1 MVGQARVA
9 EWVKPV
15 TTDHKIRVRP
25 FLARYLGRVHGYSP
39 GCFSDHANPLHSE
52 FGSVG
57 GPHHGKRSEHQDSP
71 VSLSKTKRKPMSI
84 NTADVI
90 ASAIT
95 KRLIVV
101 VTAAS

>member
-1 MVGQARVA
+1 MR
-9 EWVKPV
+9 
-15 TTDHKIRVRP
+15 HSKIRSGFDS
-25 FLARYLGRVHGYSP
+25 FLARYLGRFHGYSP
-39 GCFSDHANPLHSE
+39 GCFSAHENPLHSE
-52 FGSVG
+52 YGSVG

-95 KRLIVV
+95 KRLLVV
-101 VTAAS
+101 VTEAPYVAVTGVSGSL